1 MHVGMACQHE
11 NVLYVDIQMF
21 AYTHVKYCHV
31 NMFDVTCEHC
41 CLSNVDIQYRGRQYL
56 KHACADIRIIM
67 RNQHFVDLDM
77 HIWDT
82 NIHVARS

>member
-1 MHVGMACQHE
+1 MHVVRSTCMFKFMHVGMACQHE

-21 AYTHVKYCHV
+21 AYTHVEYCHV

-56 KHACADIRIIM
+56 KHACCTA
-67 RNQHFVDLDM
+67 QTFGLL
-77 HIWDT
+77 
-82 NIHVARS
+82 